1 MRQMLMPLMFSHD
14 WSFPELRGE
23 VLVLRSETRGDPF
36 RFANFSAERAGV
48 EPARGSRPQ
57 PASNRRPAPI
67 GRPFRQ
73 ASEPYMTSVRR
84 TYFVPLSITAPS

>member
-14 WSFPELRGE
+14 WSFPGFKGE
-23 VLVLRSETRGDPF
+23 VLILRSETRGDHF

-48 EPARGSRPQ
+48 EPAKGSRPQ
-57 PASNRRPAPI
+57 PVSNRCPAPI
-67 GRPFRQ
+67 GWPFRQ
-73 ASEPYMTSVRR
+73 ASGPYMTSVRR